1 MRIPEKKNRI
11 NDEIKARNVRLIA
24 PDGEQVGI
32 IPLDDALGRART
44 AGLDLVEVSA
54 ESDPPVCRILD
65 YGKFRYGS
73 KRKEHGPKPKTKK
86 QHFGQIKEIRMRP
99 KIDKHDL
106 ERKLGKARELLEEGY
121 RLQVT
126 CLFRGR
132 EMTHLELGYSLL
144 NRAAE
149 LLADCSKLER
159 RLNREGR
166 RMNIMLMPK
175 IEVVRTKTK
184 EREEQ
189 ARKHAEEVAKHKKKS
204 KARRE
209 SVRRKAVR
217 VDGGE
222 ELTNEIEVPVEAAE
236 KVEKVAEAPQEPE
249 KVEGEDAQAK
259 DTQGTEKED

>member
-1 MRIPEKKNRI
+1 MRLISPSGEQLGI
-11 NDEIKARNVRLIA
+11 LPLEEALGKAREA
-24 PDGEQVGI
+24 
-32 IPLDDALGRART
+32 A
-44 AGLDLVEVSA
+44 LDLVEVSA

-73 KRKEHGPKPKTKK
+73 KRKEHGSKPKTKK

-106 ERKLGKARELLEEGY
+106 ERKLDKARELLEEGY

-126 CLFRGR
+126 CMFRGR

-144 NRAAE
+144 NRTAE
-149 LLADCSKLER
+149 MLSDCSKLER

-175 IEVVRTKTK
+175 IEVVRAKAK

-189 ARKHAEEVAKHKKKS
+189 ARKHAEEVSKHRKKS
-204 KARRE
+204 KARRD
-209 SVRRKAVR
+209 SVRRKAVP

-222 ELTNEIEVPVEAAE
+222 ELENKIEVPAGAAE
-236 KVEKVAEAPQEPE
+236 KAREASGEDKKP
-249 KVEGEDAQAK
+249 EGEDAQAE
-259 DTQGTEKED
+259 DTQGTGEES